1 MPRRSL
7 PLSEECVRINRA
19 PKRRE
24 PVMSFTSRE
33 PQHVEAPVTD
43 YIERAR
49 QLGPELD
56 VAAEEIEGRR
66 ALPEPIV
73 EALVEL
79 GLFRLLLPRSL
90 GGAELP
96 PAVYVQVIEE
106 VAKHDASTAWCL
118 GQATGCTMTS
128 AFLDPE
134 VAREI
139 FGGKRG
145 IVAWG
150 PAGPA
155 EARAVAGG
163 YRLTGTWSFA
173 SGSHHATWLG
183 AHVAILGGDG
193 IPRLRPNGGSVI
205 RTLLFPKASAG
216 FTDIWHVIGLRGTGS
231 DSYTV
236 TDLFVPEKY
245 TVFREAEPKPRQ
257 PGLLYAFSSSNIYS
271 SAFAGVALGI
281 ARSALDAFVELAR
294 DKIPR
299 GAKRILRDN
308 NVIQSQV
315 AQSEAQLGAARVVLL
330 GSLEQIWRDVAQS
343 GRLTLGH
350 NTTIR
355 LASTWAIHQA
365 RDVVD
370 TAYHAAGATA
380 IFESNPFERRFRDV
394 HTVVQQYQ
402 GRQAH
407 FETVGQVLLG
417 LRPEATMF
425 TF

>member
-1 MPRRSL
+1 MP
-7 PLSEECVRINRA
+7 VA
-19 PKRRE
+19 
-24 PVMSFTSRE
+24 
-33 PQHVEAPVTD
+33 D
-43 YIERAR
+43 YIQRAR
-49 QLGPELD
+49 ELGPELD
-56 VAAEEIEGRR
+56 AAAEEIERR
-66 ALPEPIV
+66 RELPEPIV
-73 EALVEL
+73 EALIER

-118 GQATGCTMTS
+118 GQGTGCTMTA

-134 VAREI
+134 VAQEI
-139 FGGKRG
+139 FGPKRG

-150 PAGPA
+150 PPGPA
-155 EARAVAGG
+155 EARAVPGG
-163 YRLTGTWSFA
+163 YRLTGAWSFA

-183 AHVAILGGDG
+183 AHVAILAEDG
-193 IPRLRPNGGSVI
+193 TPRLTPDGGSII
-205 RTLLFPKASAG
+205 RTLLFPKASAR

-231 DSYTV
+231 DSYMV

-245 TVFREAEPKPRQ
+245 TVLRTAEPRPQQ
-257 PGLLYAFSSSNIYS
+257 PGLLYSFSSSNMYS
-271 SAFAGVALGI
+271 SGFAGVALGI
-281 ARSALDAFVELAR
+281 ARSTLEAFVELAR

-299 GAKRILRDN
+299 GAKRTLRDN

-315 AQSEAQLGAARVVLL
+315 ARSEARLSAARAFLL
-330 GSLEQIWRDVAQS
+330 GSLEEIWRDVAQS
-343 GRLTLGH
+343 GRLTLDH

-365 RDVVD
+365 REIVD

-417 LRPEATMF
+417 LQAEGTMF
-425 TF
+425 SF

>member
-1 MPRRSL
+1 MRSTSLDATDTEYLRRAQ
-7 PLSEECVRINRA
+7 E
-19 PKRRE
+19 
-24 PVMSFTSRE
+24 
-33 PQHVEAPVTD
+33 
-43 YIERAR
+43 
-49 QLGPELD
+49 LGPELD
-56 VAAEEIEGRR
+56 AAAEEIERR
-66 ALPEPIV
+66 RELPEAII
-73 EALVEL
+73 EALVER
-79 GLFRLLLPRSL
+79 GLFRLLLPRTL
-90 GGAELP
+90 GGAELR
-96 PAVYVQVIEE
+96 PAAYVSVIEE

-118 GQATGCTMTS
+118 GQACGCTMTS
-128 AFLDPE
+128 AYLDPA

-150 PAGPA
+150 PPGPA
-155 EARAVAGG
+155 EAHAVPGG

-183 AHVAILGGDG
+183 AHVAILDPNGVLQ
-193 IPRLRPNGGSVI
+193 LRPDGGRAM
-205 RTLLFPKASAG
+205 RTLLFPKASASL
-216 FTDIWHVIGLRGTGS
+216 TDIWHVIGLRGTGS

-245 TVFREAEPKPRQ
+245 TVLRENAAKAHQ
-257 PGLLYAFSSSNIYS
+257 TGLLYAFSSSNIYAS
-271 SAFAGVALGI
+271 GFAGVALGI

-299 GAKRILRDN
+299 GAKRTLRDN
-308 NVIQSQV
+308 NVVQAQV
-315 AQSEAQLGAARVVLL
+315 SQSEARLCAARAFLL
-330 GSLEQIWRDVAQS
+330 GSLDEIWRDVS
-343 GRLTLGH
+343 GSRRLTMDH

-370 TAYHAAGATA
+370 MAYHAAGATA
-380 IFESNPFERRFRDV
+380 IFENNPFERRFRDV
-394 HTVVQQYQ
+394 HTVIQQYQ

-407 FETVGQVLLG
+407 FETVGQALLG
-417 LRPEATMF
+417 LEPEGGMF

>member
-1 MPRRSL
+1 MRSTSLDATDTEYLRRAQ
-7 PLSEECVRINRA
+7 E
-19 PKRRE
+19 
-24 PVMSFTSRE
+24 
-33 PQHVEAPVTD
+33 
-43 YIERAR
+43 
-49 QLGPELD
+49 LGPELD
-56 VAAEEIEGRR
+56 AAAEEIEQRR
-66 ALPEPIV
+66 ELPEAII
-73 EALVEL
+73 EALMER
-79 GLFRLLLPRSL
+79 GLFRLLLPRTL
-90 GGAELP
+90 GGAELC
-96 PAVYVQVIEE
+96 PAAYVSVIEE

-118 GQATGCTMTS
+118 GQACGCTMTS
-128 AFLDPE
+128 AYLDPA

-150 PAGPA
+150 PPGPA
-155 EARAVAGG
+155 EAHAVPGG

-183 AHVAILGGDG
+183 AHVAILDPNGVLQ
-193 IPRLRPNGGSVI
+193 LRPDGGRAM
-205 RTLLFPKASAG
+205 RTLLFPKASASL
-216 FTDIWHVIGLRGTGS
+216 TDIWHVIGLRGTGS

-245 TVFREAEPKPRQ
+245 TVLRENAAKAHQ
-257 PGLLYAFSSSNIYS
+257 TGLLYAFSSSNIYAS
-271 SAFAGVALGI
+271 GFAAVALGI

-299 GAKRILRDN
+299 GAKRTLRDN
-308 NVIQSQV
+308 NVVQAQV
-315 AQSEAQLGAARVVLL
+315 SQSEARLCAARAFLL
-330 GSLEQIWRDVAQS
+330 GSLDEIWRDVS
-343 GRLTLGH
+343 GSRRLTMDH

-370 TAYHAAGATA
+370 MAYHAAGATA
-380 IFESNPFERRFRDV
+380 IFENNPFERRFRDV
-394 HTVVQQYQ
+394 HTVIQQYQ

-417 LRPEATMF
+417 LEPEGGMF

>member
-1 MPRRSL
+1 MKVP
-7 PLSEECVRINRA
+7 
-19 PKRRE
+19 
-24 PVMSFTSRE
+24 
-33 PQHVEAPVTD
+33 PQDPHSAEATAAD
-43 YIERAR
+43 YVVRAR
-49 QLGPELD
+49 ELGPELEA
-56 VAAEEIEGRR
+56 AAEEIERR
-66 ALPEPIV
+66 RELPDSIV
-73 EALVEL
+73 EALIER
-79 GLFRLLLPRSL
+79 GFFRLLLPRAL

-96 PAVYVQVIEE
+96 PARYVEIIEE

-118 GQATGCTMTS
+118 GQACGCTMTS
-128 AFLDPE
+128 AYLDPE
-134 VAREI
+134 AAQEI

-150 PAGPA
+150 PPGPA
-155 EARAVAGG
+155 EARAAPGG

-183 AHVAILGGDG
+183 AHVPILAADG
-193 IPRLRPNGGSVI
+193 TPQLRPDGGPVV
-205 RTLLFPKASAG
+205 RTLLFPKASAK

-236 TDLFVPEKY
+236 TDLFVPEKF
-245 TVFREAEPKPRQ
+245 TVLREAAAKRRQ
-257 PGLLYAFSSSNIYS
+257 PGLLYAFSSSNIYAS
-271 SAFAGVALGI
+271 GFAGVALGI

-299 GAKRILRDN
+299 GARHTLRDN
-308 NVIQSQV
+308 NVIQAQT
-315 AQSEAQLGAARVVLL
+315 AQSEARLGAARAFLL
-330 GSLEQIWRDVAQS
+330 GSLDQIWRDVAAS
-343 GRLTLGH
+343 GHLTIDH
-350 NTTIR
+350 NATIR

-365 RDVVD
+365 REVVD
-370 TAYHAAGATA
+370 TAYHGAGATA
-380 IFESNPFERRFRDV
+380 IFENNLFERRFRDI

-417 LRPEATMF
+417 LEPEGAMF

>member
-1 MPRRSL
+1 MRSTSLDATDTEYLRRAQ
-7 PLSEECVRINRA
+7 E
-19 PKRRE
+19 
-24 PVMSFTSRE
+24 
-33 PQHVEAPVTD
+33 
-43 YIERAR
+43 
-49 QLGPELD
+49 LGPELD
-56 VAAEEIEGRR
+56 AAAEEIEQRR
-66 ALPEPIV
+66 ELPEAII
-73 EALVEL
+73 EALVER
-79 GLFRLLLPRSL
+79 GLFRLLLPRTL
-90 GGAELP
+90 GGAELR
-96 PAVYVQVIEE
+96 PAAYVSVIEE

-118 GQATGCTMTS
+118 GQACGCTMTS
-128 AFLDPE
+128 AYLDPA

-150 PAGPA
+150 PPGPA
-155 EARAVAGG
+155 EAHAVPGG

-183 AHVAILGGDG
+183 AHVAILDPNGVLQ
-193 IPRLRPNGGSVI
+193 LRPDGGRAM
-205 RTLLFPKASAG
+205 RTLLFPKASASL
-216 FTDIWHVIGLRGTGS
+216 TDIWHVIGVRGTGS

-245 TVFREAEPKPRQ
+245 TVLRENAAKAHQ
-257 PGLLYAFSSSNIYS
+257 TGLLYAFSSSNIYAS
-271 SAFAGVALGI
+271 GFAGVALGI

-299 GAKRILRDN
+299 GAKRTLRDN
-308 NVIQSQV
+308 NVVQAQV
-315 AQSEAQLGAARVVLL
+315 SQSEARLCAARAFLL
-330 GSLEQIWRDVAQS
+330 GSLDEIWRDVS
-343 GRLTLGH
+343 GSRRLTMDH

-370 TAYHAAGATA
+370 MAYHAAGATA
-380 IFESNPFERRFRDV
+380 IFENNPFERRFRDV
-394 HTVVQQYQ
+394 HTVIQQYQ

-417 LRPEATMF
+417 LEPEGGMF

>member
-1 MPRRSL
+1 MRSTSLDATDTEYLRRAQ
-7 PLSEECVRINRA
+7 E
-19 PKRRE
+19 
-24 PVMSFTSRE
+24 
-33 PQHVEAPVTD
+33 
-43 YIERAR
+43 
-49 QLGPELD
+49 LGPELD
-56 VAAEEIEGRR
+56 AAAEEIEQRR
-66 ALPEPIV
+66 ELPEAII
-73 EALVEL
+73 EALVER
-79 GLFRLLLPRSL
+79 GLFRLLLPRTL
-90 GGAELP
+90 GGAELR
-96 PAVYVQVIEE
+96 PAAYVSVIEE

-118 GQATGCTMTS
+118 GQACGCTMTS
-128 AFLDPE
+128 AYLDPA

-139 FGGKRG
+139 FGGKRA

-150 PAGPA
+150 PPGPA
-155 EARAVAGG
+155 EAHAVPGG

-183 AHVAILGGDG
+183 AHVAILDPNGVLQ
-193 IPRLRPNGGSVI
+193 LRPDGGRAM
-205 RTLLFPKASAG
+205 RTLLFPKASASL
-216 FTDIWHVIGLRGTGS
+216 TDIWHVIGLRGTGS

-245 TVFREAEPKPRQ
+245 TVLRENAAKAHQ
-257 PGLLYAFSSSNIYS
+257 TGLLYAFSSSNIYAS
-271 SAFAGVALGI
+271 GFAGVALGI

-299 GAKRILRDN
+299 GAKRTLRDN
-308 NVIQSQV
+308 NVVQAQV
-315 AQSEAQLGAARVVLL
+315 SQSEARLCAARAFLL
-330 GSLEQIWRDVAQS
+330 GSLDEIWRDVS
-343 GRLTLGH
+343 GSRRLTMDH

-370 TAYHAAGATA
+370 MAYHAAGATA
-380 IFESNPFERRFRDV
+380 IFQNNPFERRFRDV
-394 HTVVQQYQ
+394 HTVIQQYQ

-417 LRPEATMF
+417 LEPEGGMF

>member
-1 MPRRSL
+1 MKL
-7 PLSEECVRINRA
+7 PSQ
-19 PKRRE
+19 
-24 PVMSFTSRE
+24 E
-33 PQHVEAPVTD
+33 PQNAEAAGAD
-43 YIERAR
+43 YVGRAR
-49 QLGPELD
+49 DLGPALEA
-56 VAAEEIEGRR
+56 AAEEIERR
-66 ALPEPIV
+66 RELPDSLV
-73 EALVEL
+73 EALIAR
-79 GLFRLLLPRSL
+79 GFFRLLLPRAL

-96 PAVYVQVIEE
+96 PAMYVAVIEE

-118 GQATGCTMTS
+118 GQACGCTMTS
-128 AFLDPE
+128 AYLEPE
-134 VAREI
+134 AAREI

-150 PAGPA
+150 PPGPA
-155 EARAVAGG
+155 EARAAPGG

-183 AHVAILGGDG
+183 AHVPILAADGTPQRRPDGG
-193 IPRLRPNGGSVI
+193 PVV
-205 RTLLFPKASAG
+205 RTLLFPKASAK

-231 DSYTV
+231 DSYSV
-236 TDLFVPEKY
+236 TDLFVPEKF
-245 TVFREAEPKPRQ
+245 TVLRETAAKPRQ
-257 PGLLYAFSSSNIYS
+257 PGLLYAFSSSNIYAS
-271 SAFAGVALGI
+271 GFGGVALGI

-299 GAKRILRDN
+299 GARHTLRDN
-308 NVIQSQV
+308 NVIQAQT
-315 AQSEAQLGAARVVLL
+315 AQSEARLRGARAFLL
-330 GSLEQIWRDVAQS
+330 GSLDQIWHDVAAS
-343 GRLTLGH
+343 GHLTIDH

-365 RDVVD
+365 REVVD

-380 IFESNPFERRFRDV
+380 IFENNPFERRFRDI

-417 LRPEATMF
+417 LEPEGAMF

>member
-1 MPRRSL
+1 MP
-7 PLSEECVRINRA
+7 VA
-19 PKRRE
+19 
-24 PVMSFTSRE
+24 
-33 PQHVEAPVTD
+33 D
-43 YIERAR
+43 YIQRAR
-49 QLGPELD
+49 ELGPELD
-56 VAAEEIEGRR
+56 AAAEEIERR
-66 ALPEPIV
+66 RELPEPIV
-73 EALVEL
+73 EALIER

-118 GQATGCTMTS
+118 GQGTGCTMTA

-134 VAREI
+134 VAQEI
-139 FGGKRG
+139 FGPKRG

-150 PAGPA
+150 PPGPA
-155 EARAVAGG
+155 EARAVPGG
-163 YRLTGTWSFA
+163 YRLTGAWSFA

-183 AHVAILGGDG
+183 AHVAILAEDG
-193 IPRLRPNGGSVI
+193 TPRLRPDGGSII
-205 RTLLFPKASAG
+205 RTLLFPKASAR

-231 DSYTV
+231 DSYMV

-245 TVFREAEPKPRQ
+245 TVLRTAEPRPRQ
-257 PGLLYAFSSSNIYS
+257 SGLLYSFSSSNMYS
-271 SAFAGVALGI
+271 SGFAGVALGI
-281 ARSALDAFVELAR
+281 ARSTLEAFVELAR

-299 GAKRILRDN
+299 GAKRTLRDN

-315 AQSEAQLGAARVVLL
+315 ARSEARLSAARAFLL
-330 GSLEQIWRDVAQS
+330 GSLEEIWRDVAQS
-343 GRLTLGH
+343 GRLTLDH

-365 RDVVD
+365 REIVD

-417 LRPEATMF
+417 LQAEGTMF

>member
-1 MPRRSL
+1 MSL
-7 PLSEECVRINRA
+7 P
-19 PKRRE
+19 
-24 PVMSFTSRE
+24 SRDK
-33 PQHVEAPVTD
+33 HDAEAPVAD

-49 QLGPELD
+49 ELGPELAA
-56 VAAEEIEGRR
+56 AAEEIERR
-66 ALPEPIV
+66 RELPEPIV
-73 EALVEL
+73 EALIEH

-128 AFLDPE
+128 ALLDPE

-139 FGGKRG
+139 FGGKRA

-150 PAGPA
+150 PPGPA

-183 AHVAILGGDG
+183 AHVAILAESGT
-193 IPRLRPNGGSVI
+193 PVLRPEGGPVM
-205 RTLLFPKASAG
+205 RTLLFPKASAR

-245 TVFREAEPKPRQ
+245 TVPREADPHLRQ
-257 PGLLYAFSSSNIYS
+257 PGLLYAFTSSNMYS
-271 SAFAGVALGI
+271 SGFAGVALGI
-281 ARSALDAFVELAR
+281 ARSTLDAFVELAR

-299 GAKRILRDN
+299 GAKRTLRDN
-308 NVIQSQV
+308 NVVQSQL
-315 AQSEAQLGAARVVLL
+315 AQSEARLKAARAFLL
-330 GSLEQIWRDVAQS
+330 GSLEEIWRDVARS
-343 GRLTLGH
+343 RRLTLDH
-350 NTTIR
+350 TTTIR

-380 IFESNPFERRFRDV
+380 IFESNAFERRFRDV

-417 LRPEATMF
+417 LQPEGTMF

>member
-1 MPRRSL
+1 MRS
-7 PLSEECVRINRA
+7 
-19 PKRRE
+19 
-24 PVMSFTSRE
+24 TSRE
-33 PQHVEAPVTD
+33 LQSAEAPVSD
-43 YIERAR
+43 YVERAR
-49 QLGPELD
+49 ELGPELE
-56 VAAEEIEGRR
+56 AFAEEIERR
-66 ALPEPIV
+66 RELPEPIV
-73 EALVEL
+73 EALVER

-118 GQATGCTMTS
+118 GQATGCSMTS
-128 AFLDPE
+128 AFLEPE

-139 FGGKRG
+139 FGHRRG

-150 PAGPA
+150 PPGPV
-155 EARAVAGG
+155 EARAVRGG
-163 YRLTGTWSFA
+163 YRLSGTWSFA

-183 AHVAILGGDG
+183 AHVAIVAEDG
-193 IPRLRPNGGSVI
+193 TPRLRPDGAPVI
-205 RTLLFPKASAG
+205 RTLLFPKASAT

-245 TVFREAEPKPRQ
+245 TVLREAEPKPRQ
-257 PGLLYAFSSSNIYS
+257 PGRLYAFSSSNIYS
-271 SAFAGVALGI
+271 SGFAGVALGI
-281 ARSALDAFVELAR
+281 ARSTLDAFVELAR

-299 GAKRILRDN
+299 GAKRTLRDN

-315 AQSEAQLGAARVVLL
+315 ARSEARFGAARAFLL
-330 GSLEQIWRDVAQS
+330 GSLEEIWRNVAQS
-343 GRLTLGH
+343 GRLTLDH

-365 RDVVD
+365 REVVD

-380 IFESNPFERRFRDV
+380 IFESNPLERRFRDI
-394 HTVVQQYQ
+394 HTVIQQYQ

-417 LRPEATMF
+417 LPQESTMF